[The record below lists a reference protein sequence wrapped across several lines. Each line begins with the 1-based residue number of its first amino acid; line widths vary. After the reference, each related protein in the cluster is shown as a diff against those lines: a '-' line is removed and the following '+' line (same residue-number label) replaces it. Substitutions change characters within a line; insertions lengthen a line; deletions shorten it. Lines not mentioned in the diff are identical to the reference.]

1 VVTKLKVLSL
11 FSGAGGLD
19 LGLERAGMEVV
30 ALCEIEPK
38 ARAVLRRHWPDT
50 RIYDDV
56 REVTRE
62 RLEHDGIRR
71 PDLVAGGSPCQDLS
85 VAGKRRGLD
94 GARSGLFWEQCRIA
108 DEWEADILWENVPG
122 ALSSNG
128 GADFAAVLW
137 GITGALVELPDGKK
151 WAKAGVLVG
160 PKRTAVWRVADA
172 QRFGVPQ
179 RRRRVY
185 VVGCSGA
192 VARRLAPLL
201 LEFAGGEGNRPA
213 GREAGTRAAR
223 TAADGSDDAGGPR
236 AGRPDGDD
244 DGRGLYGTDR
254 TGVTGAAYST
264 GTGWWND
271 ADGRAGTLRAQGHP
285 HEANILAADVRNG
298 TVDDVT
304 QTLLAHKN
312 GWSVNDL
319 PVVLQEPQAFVK
331 AKRASS
337 NTDDDTW
344 RDEPVSPTL
353 NAFDNG
359 GDTRA
364 TVLMVQPTE
373 PAAFTPTGF
382 ANYQEGVG
390 TLRARDAKGDANIV
404 VQGTVVNALLA
415 NMSGVHGPC
424 VDDAQG
430 NRLVVVQVGQ
440 SPTGETDTAG
450 TLGGAGASGGF
461 RFDLETCGA
470 YVVVDEV
477 AKTLTTG
484 NQRLNPEH
492 ETFVVQTPETFAFQ
506 PADQMLGKGALRAV
520 RTDVAPTIALGDHH
534 SDRGLRI
541 VQQAPV
547 AFSVREDAK
556 ANNFHATE
564 TDTALCVNALRP
576 SPQSHHA
583 QLFIVQGEEQSDSG
597 VIPLAFSAGNAAE
610 AYGLGISE
618 NLAPP
623 LRAAASGSNQVPT
636 VLYQDSQY
644 GVTEYDTAGTLRAG
658 RIPEHQMVVTE
669 TSDDDVKTPALVR
682 MREGAPGG
690 GKGPLV
696 SENLSLTLATG
707 NDQVLFQPVAFTQ
720 NQREEVRDLGMIAS
734 ALSAESGSHQQTYIA
749 MPVPDGE

>member
-1 VVTKLKVLSL
+1 MTKLKVLSL

-19 LGLERAGMEVV
+19 LGLERAGMDVV

-62 RLEHDGIRR
+62 RLDLDGIEH

-108 DEWEADILWENVPG
+108 DEYEADILWENVPG

-151 WAKAGVLVG
+151 WSKSGVLVG

-185 VVGCSGA
+185 VVGCTGA

-223 TAADGSDDAGGPR
+223 TVADSSDDAGGPR
-236 AGRPDGDD
+236 AGRPDGHD

-264 GTGWWND
+264 GAGWWND
-271 ADGRAGTLRAQGHP
+271 ADGKAGTLRAEGHP
-285 HEANILAADVRNG
+285 HEANLLAANVRNG
-298 TVDDVT
+298 SLSSEVT
-304 QTLLAHKN
+304 GTLLAHKE

-319 PVVLQEPQAFVK
+319 PMVLQEPQAFVK

-337 NTDDDTW
+337 TTDDDTW
-344 RDEPVSPTL
+344 REEPVSPTL
-353 NAFDNG
+353 NVFDNG
-359 GDTRA
+359 SDTRS
-364 TVLMVQPTE
+364 TVLFVQPTE
-373 PAAFTPTGF
+373 PTVFFPSKFAGF
-382 ANYQEGVG
+382 DEGVG
-390 TLRARDAKGDANIV
+390 TLRARDAKGDANVV
-404 VQGTVVNALLA
+404 VQTVVASGAQGQNHVAHGTIVNALTA
-415 NMSGVHGPC
+415 NMVGAGGGP
-424 VDDAQG
+424 DDNSAQA
-430 NRLVVVQVGQ
+430 NHLVAVQLAQ
-440 SPTGETDTAG
+440 SPTGRTDVAG
-450 TLGGAGASGGF
+450 TLGGPGSEGGF
-461 RFDLETCGA
+461 RFDLESCGA
-470 YVVVDEV
+470 YVVVEPPEF
-477 AKTLTTG
+477 AKTLTTS
-484 NQRLNPEH
+484 NQRLDPET
-492 ETFVVQTPETFAFQ
+492 ETFIVQEPLAFTVKGNGEAWVQDMVTGITTGGGLPGQGYPAVIQPVVDTFAFQ
-506 PADQMLGKGALRAV
+506 PADQVLGKGALRAV

-541 VQQAPV
+541 VQEVQLPALVRMREGKDGGGKGPLVSEQASLTLATGNDQVLFHEVTPV
-547 AFSVREDAK
+547 
-556 ANNFHATE
+556 
-564 TDTALCVNALRP
+564 
-576 SPQSHHA
+576 
-583 QLFIVQGEEQSDSG
+583 
-597 VIPLAFSAGNAAE
+597 AFSAGNSAE
-610 AYGLGISE
+610 AYGIGLSE
-618 NLAPP
+618 DVCPP

-636 VLYQDSQY
+636 VMYKDDALPLAGDDG
-644 GVTEYDTAGTLRAG
+644 GV
-658 RIPEHQMVVTE
+658 
-669 TSDDDVKTPALVR
+669 
-682 MREGAPGG
+682 
-690 GKGPLV
+690 
-696 SENLSLTLATG
+696 
-707 NDQVLFQPVAFTQ
+707 
-720 NQREEVRDLGMIAS
+720 
-734 ALSAESGSHQQTYIA
+734 
-749 MPVPDGE
+749 